1 MNYNIL
7 IAEDDTDITELLS
20 LYLGSDGYH
29 IHTAQTGLQALD
41 IIASEKI
48 DCAVIDIMMPE
59 MNGYDLLQK
68 IRETNN
74 FPVIILSA
82 RNLDSD
88 KILGLNLGADAYLTK
103 PFNPLEVTAY
113 VRAASADVMTLP
125 QILLHQ
131 SLSLSPANSSLKTCD

>member
-7 IAEDDTDITELLS
+7 IAEYDTDITELLS

-103 PFNPLEVTAY
+103 H
-113 VRAASADVMTLP
+113 SADVMTLP